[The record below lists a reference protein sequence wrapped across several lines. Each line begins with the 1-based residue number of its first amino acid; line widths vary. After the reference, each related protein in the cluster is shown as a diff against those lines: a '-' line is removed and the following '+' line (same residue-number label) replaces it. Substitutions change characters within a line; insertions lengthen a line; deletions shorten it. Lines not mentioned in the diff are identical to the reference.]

1 MDRRFVR
8 HLHPGG
14 ACHHNTDMSESM
26 AQQDPSTVR
35 DFPDRLP
42 PMVVK
47 ELRQGLRAR
56 LFGETV
62 AGFHLVLLVLL
73 FPMLN
78 FGQASEVAGTQ
89 RLLWW
94 IFTGL
99 LVLLLPLRGL
109 SALIQERR
117 ENTLDTLLLTNLSA
131 GRIVWGKWLAIAS
144 QIAVSGISLI
154 PYTIILYA
162 AGGISL
168 IESLTTLLRLGMLGL
183 TLTAAYVALSW
194 HASWLWRAGP
204 ALILT
209 WLALTQGAGPVV
221 RSLTGSGLMPGDAG
235 LVRLLAETAGATALI
250 YLLLEGTS
258 SRLGPLTEDHRTGP
272 QMLGL
277 ALPLV
282 LAAGAGQDAWQEVM
296 GPVALTGLTL
306 ISLTALTAPWPPPQA
321 VPRHAWPWWRMSGPG
336 WPQGVAWAVVAWSL
350 LLVVMGRWLPAD
362 QRAVTLPLV
371 TWLFTGRLLLFV
383 FPRSQR
389 NSAGALL
396 GTALVLLL
404 VQATLLLA
412 ADLLNLPA
420 LRTAATAI
428 PGGMAGMGI
437 PHPAMG
443 WIAGGAA
450 GLCGVLAVAAMGR
463 HRPDRQEGRL

>member
-1 MDRRFVR
+1 
-8 HLHPGG
+8 
-14 ACHHNTDMSESM
+14 MSESV
-26 AQQDPSTVR
+26 AQQNVSAVR

-56 LFGETV
+56 LYGETV

-73 FPMLN
+73 FPILN
-78 FGQASEVAGTQ
+78 FGQSSGVEGAQ

-94 IFTGL
+94 IFTGV

-144 QIAVSGISLI
+144 QIAVTGISLI

-168 IESLTTLLRLGMLGL
+168 TENLTTLLRLGMLGL

-194 HASWLWRAGP
+194 NGSWLWRAGP

-209 WLALTQGAGPVV
+209 WLALTQGAGPMI
-221 RSLTGSGLMPGDAG
+221 RSLTGGGLVPGEAG
-235 LVRLLAETAGATALI
+235 LVRLLAETAGTAALI
-250 YLLLEGTS
+250 YLLLEGAS
-258 SRLGPLTEDHRTGP
+258 SRLGPWTEDHRTGP
-272 QMLGL
+272 QRLGL
-277 ALPLV
+277 ALPLL
-282 LAAGAGQDAWQEVM
+282 LAAGAGHAAWQEVL
-296 GPVALTGLTL
+296 GPMALAGLTL

-321 VPRHAWPWWRMSGPG
+321 VPRQGWQRWRMTGHG
-336 WPQGVAWAVVAWSL
+336 WPQGVAWAIVAWSFL
-350 LLVVMGRWLPAD
+350 LLVMERWLPAD
-362 QRAVTLPLV
+362 QQAMTLQLMA
-371 TWLFTGRLLLFV
+371 WLFTGKLLLFC
-383 FPRSQR
+383 FPESKR
-389 NSAGALL
+389 NRAAALL
-396 GTALVLLL
+396 GTGLILLL
-404 VQATLLLA
+404 GQAAFLLA

-428 PGGMAGMGI
+428 PGGMAGRGG

-443 WIAGGAA
+443 WIAGSTAA
-450 GLCGVLAVAAMGR
+450 LCGVLALVALGR
-463 HRPDRQEGRL
+463 HRPDRQEGGL

>member
-1 MDRRFVR
+1 
-8 HLHPGG
+8 
-14 ACHHNTDMSESM
+14 MSESV
-26 AQQDPSTVR
+26 AQHNASAVR

-56 LFGETV
+56 LYGETV

-73 FPMLN
+73 FPILN
-78 FGQASEVAGTQ
+78 FGQSSGVEGAQ

-94 IFTGL
+94 IFTGV

-144 QIAVSGISLI
+144 QIAVTGISLI

-168 IESLTTLLRLGMLGL
+168 TENLTTLLRLGMLGL

-194 HASWLWRAGP
+194 NGSWLWRAGP

-209 WLALTQGAGPVV
+209 WLALTQGAGPMI
-221 RSLTGSGLMPGDAG
+221 RSLTGGGLVPGEAG
-235 LVRLLAETAGATALI
+235 LVRLLAETAAAAALI
-250 YLLLEGTS
+250 YLLLEGAS
-258 SRLGPLTEDHRTGP
+258 SRLGPWTEDHRTGP
-272 QMLGL
+272 QRLGL
-277 ALPLV
+277 ALPLL
-282 LAAGAGQDAWQEVM
+282 LAAGAGHAAWQEVL
-296 GPVALTGLTL
+296 GPMALAGLTL

-321 VPRHAWPWWRMSGPG
+321 VPRQGWQRWRMAGQG
-336 WPQGVAWAVVAWSL
+336 WPQGVAWAIVAWSFL
-350 LLVVMGRWLPAD
+350 LLVMGRWLPAE
-362 QRAVTLPLV
+362 QQAVTLQLV
-371 TWLFTGRLLLFV
+371 AWLFTGKLLLFC
-383 FPRSQR
+383 FPESKR
-389 NSAGALL
+389 NSTTALL
-396 GTALVLLL
+396 GTGLILLL
-404 VQATLLLA
+404 GQAALLLA
-412 ADLLNLPA
+412 ADLLDLPA

-428 PGGMAGMGI
+428 PGGMAGRGG

-443 WIAGGAA
+443 WIAGSAA
-450 GLCGVLAVAAMGR
+450 ALCGVLAMVALGR
-463 HRPDRQEGRL
+463 HRPDRQEGGL

>member
-1 MDRRFVR
+1 
-8 HLHPGG
+8 
-14 ACHHNTDMSESM
+14 MSESV
-26 AQQDPSTVR
+26 AQHNASAVR

-56 LFGETV
+56 LYGETI

-73 FPMLN
+73 FPILN
-78 FGQASEVAGTQ
+78 FGQSSGVEGAQ

-94 IFTGL
+94 IFTGV

-109 SALIQERR
+109 SALFQERR

-144 QIAVSGISLI
+144 QITVTGISLI

-168 IESLTTLLRLGMLGL
+168 TESLTSLLRLGMLGL

-194 HASWLWRAGP
+194 NGSWLWRAGP

-209 WLALTQGAGPVV
+209 WLALTQGAGPMI
-221 RSLTGSGLMPGDAG
+221 RSLTGGGLVPGEAG
-235 LVRLLAETAGATALI
+235 LVRLLAETAGTAALI
-250 YLLLEGTS
+250 YLLLEGAS
-258 SRLGPLTEDHRTGP
+258 SRLGPWTEDHRTGP
-272 QMLGL
+272 QRLGL
-277 ALPLV
+277 ALPLL
-282 LAAGAGQDAWQEVM
+282 LAAGAGHAAWQEVL
-296 GPVALTGLTL
+296 GPVALAGLTL
-306 ISLTALTAPWPPPQA
+306 ISLTALTAPWPPPRA
-321 VPRHAWPWWRMSGPG
+321 VPRQGWQRWRMTGQG
-336 WPQGVAWAVVAWSL
+336 WPQGVAWAIVAWSFL
-350 LLVVMGRWLPAD
+350 LLVMERWLPAE
-362 QRAVTLPLV
+362 QQAVTLQLV
-371 TWLFTGRLLLFV
+371 AWLFTGKLLLFC
-383 FPRSQR
+383 FPESKR
-389 NSAGALL
+389 NSTTALL
-396 GTALVLLL
+396 GTGLILLL
-404 VQATLLLA
+404 GQAAFLLA

-428 PGGMAGMGI
+428 PGGMAGRGG

-443 WIAGGAA
+443 WIAGSAA
-450 GLCGVLAVAAMGR
+450 ALCGVLAMVALGR
-463 HRPDRQEGRL
+463 HRPDRQEGGL

>member
-1 MDRRFVR
+1 
-8 HLHPGG
+8 
-14 ACHHNTDMSESM
+14 MSESV
-26 AQQDPSTVR
+26 AQQNASTVR

-56 LFGETV
+56 LYGETI

-73 FPMLN
+73 FPILN
-78 FGQASEVAGTQ
+78 FGQSSGVEGAQ

-94 IFTGL
+94 IFTGV

-109 SALIQERR
+109 SALFQERR

-144 QIAVSGISLI
+144 QITVTGISLI

-168 IESLTTLLRLGMLGL
+168 TESLTSLLRLGMLGL

-194 HASWLWRAGP
+194 NGSWLWRAGP

-209 WLALTQGAGPVV
+209 WLALAQGAGPMI
-221 RSLTGSGLMPGDAG
+221 RSLTGGGLVPGEAG
-235 LVRLLAETAGATALI
+235 LVRLLAETAGTAALI
-250 YLLLEGTS
+250 YLLLEGAS
-258 SRLGPLTEDHRTGP
+258 SRLGPWTEDHRTGP
-272 QMLGL
+272 QRLGL
-277 ALPLV
+277 ALPLL
-282 LAAGAGQDAWQEVM
+282 LAAGAGHAAWQEVL
-296 GPVALTGLTL
+296 GPVALAGLTL
-306 ISLTALTAPWPPPQA
+306 ISLTALTAPWPPPRA
-321 VPRHAWPWWRMSGPG
+321 VPRQGWQRWRMTGQG
-336 WPQGVAWAVVAWSL
+336 WPQGVAWAIVAWSFL
-350 LLVVMGRWLPAD
+350 LLVMERWLPAE
-362 QRAVTLPLV
+362 QQAVTLQLV
-371 TWLFTGRLLLFV
+371 AWLFTGKLLLFC
-383 FPRSQR
+383 FPESKR
-389 NSAGALL
+389 NRATALL
-396 GTALVLLL
+396 GTGLILLL
-404 VQATLLLA
+404 GQAAFLLA

-428 PGGMAGMGI
+428 PGGMAGRGG

-443 WIAGGAA
+443 WIAGSAA
-450 GLCGVLAVAAMGR
+450 ALCGVLAMVALGR
-463 HRPDRQEGRL
+463 HRPDRQEGGL